1 MGVPLTALVGE
12 LKASLGDAAE
22 RFSGEAADAA
32 FERHVRRAAL
42 DFGRVRPVTQA
53 GTLSLVAGQAQ
64 YPAPADFVRWKLA
77 LWGDAERRRPRP
89 WERGW
94 PGPFP
99 AVEVLAGGAVL
110 CLSPAPTALQISV
123 LGADYGFLYF
133 AGLAAGATAETSTV
147 TEADR
152 GLLVLRAQAE
162 AMREL
167 AMRESVRPVSMRDG
181 FTGQARNG
189 TPAGLAQ
196 AFLAEFER
204 LAVQR

>member
-22 RFSGEAADAA
+22 RFAGEAADAA
-32 FERHVRRAAL
+32 FARHVSRAAL
-42 DFGRVRPVTQA
+42 DFGRVRPVTLV
-53 GTLSLVAGQAQ
+53 GTLALVAGQVM
-64 YPAPADFVRWKLA
+64 YPAPADFVRFKLA
-77 LWGDAERRRPRP
+77 LWGHAEQRRPKP
-89 WERGW
+89 WERNW

-99 AVEVLAGGAVL
+99 VVEALGGWAL

-123 LGADYGFLYF
+123 LGADYSFLYF

-152 GLLVLRAQAE
+152 GLLILRAQAE

-167 AMRESVRPVSMRDG
+167 AMRESVRPVAMRDG
-181 FTGQARNG
+181 FSGLARNG

-204 LAVQR
+204 LVAQR